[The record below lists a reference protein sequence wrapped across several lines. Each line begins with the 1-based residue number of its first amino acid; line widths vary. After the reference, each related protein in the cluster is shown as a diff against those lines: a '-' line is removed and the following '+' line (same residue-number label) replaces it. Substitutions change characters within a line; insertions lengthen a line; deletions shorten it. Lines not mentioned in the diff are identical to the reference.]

1 MVFIPGGGFQSGGS
15 NEPLYNGTNIASENE
30 VILVTINYRLHVF
43 GFVNFG
49 AIDSNYETTGYNG
62 NLDQIAA
69 LEWINENIAEFGG
82 NPENITIFG
91 ESAGAVSTMFLSVT
105 PAAKNLFQK
114 AIPQSGHSHTYN
126 EPERSAQ
133 LAENF
138 MNLIGTKKIGDLM
151 KKSTDEIKNF
161 YGKLKLIHRNV
172 ADEWRYWLQF
182 DKDFFKILRENHE
195 KMFPVQKYN
204 AVDTTNEIY
213 KKWLKNRADT
223 EENFEDFVNQLD
235 WRVGQEL
242 AAEYQSNFADSYFYF
257 FSEESEDKNLKSCH
271 AVDLPFTFGVGDHIV
286 PNPDKNLVKIVQAS
300 WAAFAA
306 TGNPNNEF
314 IPRWEKYSAKNRQ
327 TMELNSKGYVCHKD
341 LNTENLN
348 ALRYIYES

>member
-126 EPERSAQ
+126 EPERMSA
-133 LAENF
+133 
-138 MNLIGTKKIGDLM
+138 NL
-151 KKSTDEIKNF
+151 
-161 YGKLKLIHRNV
+161 
-172 ADEWRYWLQF
+172 
-182 DKDFFKILRENHE
+182 
-195 KMFPVQKYN
+195 
-204 AVDTTNEIY
+204 
-213 KKWLKNRADT
+213 
-223 EENFEDFVNQLD
+223 
-235 WRVGQEL
+235 
-242 AAEYQSNFADSYFYF
+242 
-257 FSEESEDKNLKSCH
+257 
-271 AVDLPFTFGVGDHIV
+271 
-286 PNPDKNLVKIVQAS
+286 
-300 WAAFAA
+300 
-306 TGNPNNEF
+306 
-314 IPRWEKYSAKNRQ
+314 
-327 TMELNSKGYVCHKD
+327 
-341 LNTENLN
+341 
-348 ALRYIYES
+348 